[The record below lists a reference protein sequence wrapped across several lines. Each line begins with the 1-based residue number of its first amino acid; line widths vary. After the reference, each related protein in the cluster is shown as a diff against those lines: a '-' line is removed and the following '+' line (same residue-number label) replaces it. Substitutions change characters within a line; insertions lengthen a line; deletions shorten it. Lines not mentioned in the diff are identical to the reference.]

1 MPVPDHVIRFWR
13 ALDACFGRVQPTW
26 WGAVVTDDRYPT
38 IWDANYARIDDA
50 DADLR
55 ATDVEAELLPALEGV
70 GADVMHVVSFDPD
83 ATGPL
88 LAELSTRGHRLTF
101 DLVMDLE
108 GPREPPAIDI
118 AVEELAP
125 GDELWGRV
133 EDSLALFGVEGREA
147 VDQLRSIERDVMAP
161 AGKRWFGVRD
171 ERGTLVSLGAL
182 LVLAEV
188 GYVDNVAT
196 FPEARGRGLA
206 AAITSR
212 ITREADAV
220 GATHVCL
227 FADPDAAPV
236 VAMYERLGFRDV
248 GRLAATRGPVPASER
263 SG

>member
-1 MPVPDHVIRFWR
+1 MPVPDHVTGFWR
-13 ALDACFGRVQPTW
+13 ALDACFGRVRPTW
-26 WGAVVTDDRYPT
+26 WGAVVTDDRYPA
-38 IWDANYARIDDA
+38 IWDANYARIDHA

-55 ATDVEAELLPALEGV
+55 ATDIEAELLPALAGV

-83 ATGPL
+83 ATGSL

-101 DLVMDLE
+101 DLVMDLQ
-108 GPREPPAIDI
+108 GRPVPPA
-118 AVEELAP
+118 AEVTVEALSP

-133 EDSLALFGVEGREA
+133 AASLTLFGVEDRDA
-147 VDQLRSIERDVMAP
+147 VDQLRGIERDVMTP

-182 LVLAEV
+182 LVLEGV
-188 GYVDNVAT
+188 GYLDNVAT

-206 AAITSR
+206 TAITAQ
-212 ITREADAV
+212 ITQEAV
-220 GATHVCL
+220 GAGAEHVCL

-248 GRLAATRGPVPASER
+248 GRLAATRGPVPTSDR